1 MSWWFCGQSPID
13 VGLKGW
19 MRKPLVILSK
29 LKKVWMVPRSFL
41 VKHLLIDSIFL
52 LIFWKW
58 KLYWKLSLESVGWVH
73 DGSVPWR
80 ALTLLRRESCLLPN
94 THHSLD
100 MLHIQHNSYIYLF
113 HLIFCYVFYYIL
125 HVGNGWCFTM
135 WEDFI
140 HMICKFWYTAVCLS
154 VVHGLFAHFSIGW
167 FAKTLI
173 VLSAKTVRLHN
184 YSLVGRRNSL

>member
-13 VGLKGW
+13 LGLKGW
-19 MRKPLVILSK
+19 MRKPLVILSQ

-52 LIFWKW
+52 LIFEKW

-94 THHSLD
+94 TRHSLD
-100 MLHIQHNSYIYLF
+100 MLHIQHNSYIYLVSSSILLRF
-113 HLIFCYVFYYIL
+113 LLYNTRRQWMVFYYVGRLHTYDMQIL
-125 HVGNGWCFTM
+125 
-135 WEDFI
+135 I
-140 HMICKFWYTAVCLS
+140 HYCLS
-154 VVHGLFAHFSIGW
+154 VSCPWSVCTLFNWMIRQNFDC
-167 FAKTLI
+167 FKC
-173 VLSAKTVRLHN
+173 
-184 YSLVGRRNSL
+184 